1 MLSSLPYPL
10 LFVTDCS
17 ERPPQKYIDRYLS
30 PALLK
35 YAANHPLEQNAV
47 LWSRLLLLSIPYQQ
61 HPDDP
66 PLMIVSDRFTKSL
79 TLGGD
84 SYHYCKTDWQGDNL
98 ALVVSDLPVFLSFKS
113 FDSVN
118 DHLKEIARLRF
129 PAIINNW
136 IDRQEN
142 SELAFYQYWTLSEC
156 LKDRDD
162 PTVRI
167 KIDDDDCL
175 TVRGSSVLLRE
186 TFQFWTS
193 EEWICSVQFFGDG
206 VLIYTGIPANVVSVG
221 HGPAYGKAGKGTAD
235 PKNLISSVEVLRELV
250 LKKKT

>member
-1 MLSSLPYPL
+1 
-10 LFVTDCS
+10 
-17 ERPPQKYIDRYLS
+17 
-30 PALLK
+30 
-35 YAANHPLEQNAV
+35 
-47 LWSRLLLLSIPYQQ
+47 
-61 HPDDP
+61 
-66 PLMIVSDRFTKSL
+66 MIVSDRFTKSL

-136 IDRQEN
+136 IDRQDN

-193 EEWICSVQFFGDG
+193 EEWICSVQ
-206 VLIYTGIPANVVSVG
+206 
-221 HGPAYGKAGKGTAD
+221 GPALT
-235 PKNLISSVEVLRELV
+235 NLLYEVREP
-250 LKKKT
+250 KKTLQMLDEAFEKFGTE

>member
-98 ALVVSDLPVFLSFKS
+98 ALVVSDLPVFLSCKS

-193 EEWICSVQFFGDG
+193 EEWICSVQG
-206 VLIYTGIPANVVSVG
+206 LALT
-221 HGPAYGKAGKGTAD
+221 
-235 PKNLISSVEVLRELV
+235 NLLYEVREP
-250 LKKKT
+250 KKTLQMLDEAFEKFGTE

>member
-10 LFVTDCS
+10 LFVSDCS

-30 PALLK
+30 PALLNM
-35 YAANHPLEQNAV
+35 AANHPLEQNAI

-61 HPDDP
+61 HPEDP

-193 EEWICSVQFFGDG
+193 EDWICTVQ
-206 VLIYTGIPANVVSVG
+206 
-221 HGPAYGKAGKGTAD
+221 GPALTNLLYEVREPEKTLQLLDEAFEKFGT
-235 PKNLISSVEVLRELV
+235 E
-250 LKKKT
+250 

>member
-1 MLSSLPYPL
+1 MIPFDDCLGSFYQKSDARRRFLSL
-10 LFVTDCS
+10 L
-17 ERPPQKYIDRYLS
+17 QDRLARKQS
-30 PALLK
+30 GIGCLRS
-35 YAANHPLEQNAV
+35 
-47 LWSRLLLLSIPYQQ
+47 SR
-61 HPDDP
+61 
-66 PLMIVSDRFTKSL
+66 
-79 TLGGD
+79 
-84 SYHYCKTDWQGDNL
+84 
-98 ALVVSDLPVFLSFKS
+98 FLSFRS

-142 SELAFYQYWTLSEC
+142 PELAFYQYWTLSEC
-156 LKDRDD
+156 LKDRND

-193 EEWICSVQFFGDG
+193 EDWICTVQGPGLTNLLYAVRKPEKTLQLLDEAFEKFG
-206 VLIYTGIPANVVSVG
+206 T
-221 HGPAYGKAGKGTAD
+221 
-235 PKNLISSVEVLRELV
+235 E
-250 LKKKT
+250 